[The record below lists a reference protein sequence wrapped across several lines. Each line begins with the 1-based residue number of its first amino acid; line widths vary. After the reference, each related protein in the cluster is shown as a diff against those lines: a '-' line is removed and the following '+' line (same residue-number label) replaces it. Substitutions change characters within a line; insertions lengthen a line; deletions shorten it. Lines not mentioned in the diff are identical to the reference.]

1 MDMDERIRF
10 NNITK
15 ILMWK
20 LEGMSV
26 IGPLM
31 STLTQSQPA
40 LCQCVFISKINNNQY

>member
-1 MDMDERIRF
+1 MDMDERISF

-31 STLTQSQPA
+31 STLTQFSTST
-40 LCQCVFISKINNNQY
+40 LSVCVYIQNK